1 MLTPAGRR
9 DLKWFS
15 CPGTGVE
22 QEPTVSV
29 GPGTHWPSSAGKPW
43 IRKQGDQGMAMET
56 QEQTVTRLW
65 VGKDGL

>member
-1 MLTPAGRR
+1 MLTPAWRR
-9 DLKWFS
+9 DVKWFS

-29 GPGTHWPSSAGKPW
+29 GLGTHWPSSAGKPW
-43 IRKQGDQGMAMET
+43 TRKQGDQGMAMET

>member
-1 MLTPAGRR
+1 M
-9 DLKWFS
+9 KWFS

-43 IRKQGDQGMAMET
+43 TRKQGGSRHGHGDSRANSDQTMG
-56 QEQTVTRLW
+56 
-65 VGKDGL
+65 GKRWALISFSGL